1 MWLGRTNTGFRE
13 ADWIL
18 ASAYPLGF
26 FFGIGAFVSFT
37 RDLVGSPFLTILHTV
52 WTDGRDA
59 ADVEVEA
66 ITGQWKK
73 GGSQTGLQISIC

>member
-1 MWLGRTNTGFRE
+1 M
-13 ADWIL
+13 
-18 ASAYPLGF
+18 
-26 FFGIGAFVSFT
+26 SFT